1 MASLTVNILNFK
13 NIDKGFSL
21 IEIVTSLI
29 ILSIALITIFN
40 LIITISSSSFNLEK
54 RALAQEVVKNRLTLI
69 NTIEKPSAAIER
81 NGTMIMANEEWQWN
95 ESFYDLN
102 DEFYEMEIIITLQ
115 GTDNFIYIF
124 NGYVTK

>member
-81 NGTMIMANEEWQWN
+81 NRSEEHTS
-95 ESFYDLN
+95 E
-102 DEFYEMEIIITLQ
+102 LQ
-115 GTDNFIYIF
+115 SHS
-124 NGYVTK
+124 

>member
-1 MASLTVNILNFK
+1 MASLKVNILNFK

-21 IEIVTSLI
+21 IEIATSLI

>member
-21 IEIVTSLI
+21 IEIVMSLI

-115 GTDNFIYIF
+115 DADNFIYIF

>member
-1 MASLTVNILNFK
+1 VNILNFK

-115 GTDNFIYIF
+115 DADNFIYIF

>member
-115 GTDNFIYIF
+115 DADNFIYIF

>member
-81 NGTMIMANEEWQWN
+81 NGTMIIANEEWQWN

-115 GTDNFIYIF
+115 DADNFIYIF